1 MLVQCS
7 VHPKGLDPFLSAK
20 AWHLRK
26 VQRLPWKAVWERLR
40 TASGG
45 WPQRD
50 SVGHAARRIDDT
62 DTKRP
67 PVKF

>member
-1 MLVQCS
+1 MLVHCS

-26 VQRLPWKAVWERLR
+26 VQRLPWKAAWERLR

-50 SVGHAARRIDDT
+50 SVANAARRIDDT
-62 DTKRP
+62 DTKRAP
-67 PVKF
+67 EKF